1 MNELG
6 VSPHNSNIEKDSMI
20 EEGHATDLRTRESYG
35 RTDRRRER
43 DPRSSGEKMVKENAT
58 QTSEY
63 PARTGVGDSYYYLK
77 NGRCGFGLSCRF
89 NHPPVQEIV
98 DNIYKLGGVAIDLS
112 ADSTI
117 LMHR

>member
-1 MNELG
+1 MSDGE
-6 VSPHNSNIEKDSMI
+6 NSVMEIEEAKKTDTRTESTSI
-20 EEGHATDLRTRESYG
+20 EETEGHATDLRTRESYG

-77 NGRCGFGLSCRF
+77 NGRCGFRLSCRF
-89 NHPPVQEIV
+89 NHPPVSGNTKKDYFTV
-98 DNIYKLGGVAIDLS
+98 SY
-112 ADSTI
+112 
-117 LMHR
+117 